1 MYRPHDG
8 TRAVQKLGGSG
19 FLTLTGSHIQGS
31 EQTDTVTVSSAPH
44 STTTA
49 TPPPPPPPPL
59 GIAEKSKHETRKL
72 EQKSSLFSMLSFM
85 SAGSDVTRD
94 SSLHSHAQTGKQNK
108 KVGNSFFFRPSSW
121 LMGSSPRTPS
131 SGGVFFPSDQSSSD
145 ISCATDS
152 RYIHTNNSSSY
163 TNNTNNTTRNN
174 TTTSAAVNVQ
184 ARDALLEG
192 SDVSSNSAIGTASAE
207 HSDVPTISCA
217 PPILRQCD
225 TKLLFDLTVG
235 VEDQQCGGGKEG
247 RRTILT
253 EMCAHVSA
261 LSPSLQFIQAVGE
274 SNSKPRLLES
284 DIQYGDK
291 VTSSL
296 NSSVLGAAA
305 SGKQSAAPSN
315 AAIAALRGEK
325 EDTSIAPSSMIGL
338 SSSMSNILGLF
349 SSSDSVEATQ
359 RQWKQG
365 TEDDE
370 GAPHRAPCKEVPL
383 TLICTPSVAVL
394 PWELLLIKSKVC
406 VVRQV
411 GLIALCA
418 QVLSSQ
424 HWLLQSHSDNPAP
437 RRSITTANAVVGP
450 RRVSN

>member
-1 MYRPHDG
+1 M
-8 TRAVQKLGGSG
+8 QKLGGSG
-19 FLTLTGSHIQGS
+19 YLTLTGSHIQGS
-31 EQTDTVTVSSAPH
+31 EQTDTGTVSSAPH

-49 TPPPPPPPPL
+49 TPPPPL
-59 GIAEKSKHETRKL
+59 GIAEKSKHDTRKL
-72 EQKSSLFSMLSFM
+72 EQKTSLFSMLSFM

-94 SSLHSHAQTGKQNK
+94 SSLQSHAQTGKQGK
-108 KVGNSFFFRPSSW
+108 KVRSSFFFRSSSW
-121 LMGSSPRTPS
+121 LMGGSSPRTPS
-131 SGGVFFPSDQSSSD
+131 SGGVFFSSDQSSSD
-145 ISCATDS
+145 MSYAQLEDHSTERVSPRD
-152 RYIHTNNSSSY
+152 IHT
-163 TNNTNNTTRNN
+163 NTNNTTTAGMNM
-174 TTTSAAVNVQ
+174 Q

-192 SDVSSNSAIGTASAE
+192 SDVSANSAIGTASAE

-235 VEDQQCGGGKEG
+235 VDDQHCGGGKEG

-253 EMCAHVSA
+253 EMCAHVNA
-261 LSPSLQFIQAVGE
+261 LSPSLQFIKAVGE
-274 SNSKPRLLES
+274 SINKPRLLES
-284 DIQYGDK
+284 DVQYGDK
-291 VTSSL
+291 VTASL
-296 NSSVLGAAA
+296 NSSILATAAG
-305 SGKQSAAPSN
+305 GKQPVAPSN
-315 AAIAALRGEK
+315 AAIAALRGES
-325 EDTSIAPSSMIGL
+325 EDTYIAPSSLIGL

-365 TEDDE
+365 MEEDE
-370 GAPHRAPCKEVPL
+370 GGPHRAPCKQVPL

-411 GLIALCA
+411 GLIALCS